1 LATFHQVNDA
11 ILPSTEVFILILKQ
25 ADMIICFTCIAEYAY
40 STKINEKVDVY
51 SFGVVLLELVTGRK
65 PNMRGDHTC
74 SLVEWAWEHFT
85 EAKSLTDAFDEDIKE
100 PRYAEEMANVFKLG
114 LLCTSSLPST
124 RPSAKE
130 ILQVLRGCCHSGST
144 RRRVGN
150 EFDIAPLLGDTRYV
164 CSYKESN
171 AATNNSSW

>member
-1 LATFHQVNDA
+1 
-11 ILPSTEVFILILKQ
+11 
-25 ADMIICFTCIAEYAY
+25 
-40 STKINEKVDVY
+40 
-51 SFGVVLLELVTGRK
+51 
-65 PNMRGDHTC
+65 MRGEHAC

-130 ILQVLRGCCHSGST
+130 IMQVLRRCCHSGST

-150 EFDIAPLLGDTRYV
+150 EFDIAPLLSDTRYV